1 MTWLY
6 TLTIHA
12 PREPGATPR
21 DMNAG
26 LLRQWAR
33 VRSDFQRRAITLSGL
48 RCVSP
53 LPCAAPVWELLLC
66 FESSADAQL
75 AILAIHAKLRE
86 GYDYRI
92 TFVPGGQMLR
102 YAARYLAKA
111 DCVRAE
117 LWART
122 WGMTR
127 LSRIGAGLP
136 EVVGGGA

>member
-6 TLTIHA
+6 TLTIPA
-12 PREPGATPR
+12 PRDPGSSPR

-33 VRSDFQRRAITLSGL
+33 VRADFQRRAIKLRGL

-66 FESSADAQL
+66 FDSAADAQL
-75 AILAIHAKLRE
+75 AILAIDAKLRD

-92 TFVPGGQMLR
+92 TFVPAGQMRR
-102 YAARYLAKA
+102 YAAQYLAKA
-111 DCVRAE
+111 DCVRVE

>member
-6 TLTIHA
+6 TLTIPA

-33 VRSDFQRRAITLSGL
+33 VRSECQRRAITLRGL

-66 FESSADAQL
+66 FDSAADAQL
-75 AILAIHAKLRE
+75 AILAIDTKLRP
-86 GYDYRI
+86 GYHYSI
-92 TFVPGGQMLR
+92 AFVPGGQMLR
-102 YAARYLAKA
+102 HVARYLAKA
-111 DCVRAE
+111 DCVRGE
-117 LWART
+117 LWARA
-122 WGMTR
+122 WGMNR

-136 EVVGGGA
+136 ELVGGGA